1 MAKKKKKHAAWRVV
15 VIVLWAVLCLLFL
28 FSRYG
33 LESRGRSA
41 PLMNT
46 AGFSRAF
53 RSVGDRMAELFD
65 DLGRVPGRVMEDAV
79 RVKEDVESVFA
90 GGQTTEN

>member
-1 MAKKKKKHAAWRVV
+1 MAKKKKKHSAWRGMW
-15 VIVLWAVLCLLFL
+15 IVLWAVMCLLFL

-33 LESRGRSA
+33 RQSRGRSE

-53 RSVGDRMAELFD
+53 QGVGDRMADLFD
-65 DLGRVPGRVMEDAV
+65 DLGRVPGRVMEDAI
-79 RVKEDVESVFA
+79 RVKEDAEAVLA
-90 GGQTTEN
+90 GWQMKE